1 MRPWLGGLIGACVAL
16 GGMGVA
22 GAVTAS
28 KPPARVAEAPA
39 PVAASAP
46 ASAAETPPAPLPAT
60 ADKPLTDRVL
70 LVCEA
75 AYLPARSVWKR
86 TVEIGYDEKRVQS
99 VAIDGVPVYA
109 FSVRG
114 TVILTSMDNERI
126 QIDTATQT
134 WTSDFRGLATSQGHC
149 ERGA

>member
-1 MRPWLGGLIGACVAL
+1 MHRARIGWLGMCLMV
-16 GGMGVA
+16 GVT
-22 GAVTAS
+22 GAVVAATPSPS
-28 KPPARVAEAPA
+28 KPPARTAEAPA
-39 PVAASAP
+39 AAGPVD
-46 ASAAETPPAPLPAT
+46 TPPAPLPAT
-60 ADKPLTDRVL
+60 EGKPGTDRVL

-86 TVEIGYDEKRVQS
+86 TVEIVYDQKRVQS

-114 TVILTSMDNERI
+114 TLILTSMDNERI
-126 QIDTATQT
+126 QIDTDTQT

>member
-1 MRPWLGGLIGACVAL
+1 MKRLTLHGWLVLCLLL
-16 GGMGVA
+16 GPHAAGV
-22 GAVTAS
+22 GAVTTPQPAAPAQAAP
-28 KPPARVAEAPA
+28 PPA
-39 PVAASAP
+39 
-46 ASAAETPPAPLPAT
+46 ETTPAPLPAT
-60 ADKPLTDRVL
+60 ADKPGTDRVL

-75 AYLPARSVWKR
+75 AYLPARAVWKR
-86 TVEIGYDEKRVQS
+86 TVEIGYDEKRVRS
-99 VAIDGVPVYA
+99 VAIDGVPVYS

-126 QIDTATQT
+126 QVDTATQT

>member
-1 MRPWLGGLIGACVAL
+1 MRRAWIGWLGMCLMAGGSGAL
-16 GGMGVA
+16 GA
-22 GAVTAS
+22 ATAT
-28 KPPARVAEAPA
+28 KPPARAAEAPA
-39 PVAASAP
+39 AAAPV
-46 ASAAETPPAPLPAT
+46 ETPPAPLPET
-60 ADKPLTDRVL
+60 AEKPGTDRVL

-75 AYLPARSVWKR
+75 AYLPARSVWRR
-86 TVEIGYDEKRVQS
+86 TVEIVYDQKRVQS

-114 TVILTSMDNERI
+114 TLILTSMDNERI
-126 QIDTATQT
+126 QVDTATQT

>member
-1 MRPWLGGLIGACVAL
+1 MRFAGTGLVSVCFAL
-16 GGMGVA
+16 GAAGLA
-22 GAVTAS
+22 GAAGAATAA
-28 KPPARVAEAPA
+28 KPSARSAEAPA
-39 PVAASAP
+39 AAPSPP
-46 ASAAETPPAPLPAT
+46 ADAPPAPRPAT
-60 ADKPLTDRVL
+60 AEKPPTDRVL

-86 TVEIGYDEKRVQS
+86 TVEIGYDQKRVRS
-99 VAIDGVPVYA
+99 VVVDGVPVYS
-109 FSVRG
+109 FSVSG
-114 TVILTSMDNERI
+114 TVILTSLDNERI

>member
-1 MRPWLGGLIGACVAL
+1 MRRAWIGWIAMCLMAGGSGAL
-16 GGMGVA
+16 GA
-22 GAVTAS
+22 ATATN
-28 KPPARVAEAPA
+28 PPARIAEAPDA
-39 PVAASAP
+39 PSSPV
-46 ASAAETPPAPLPAT
+46 EIPPAPLPAT
-60 ADKPLTDRVL
+60 AEKPATDRVL

-86 TVEIGYDEKRVQS
+86 TVEIAYDQKRVQS

-114 TVILTSMDNERI
+114 TLILTSMDNERI
-126 QIDTATQT
+126 QVDTATQT